1 MEKIIEPITLSE
13 DSLTTEDEGFNTS
26 EVRDIARKNVIKEY
40 DSVPD
45 QLNLRKKRNIR
56 EELRLKRELDA
67 LKAENATK

>member
-26 EVRDIARKNVIKEY
+26 EVRDIARENVIKEY